1 MPIQGPITPLLAQQ
15 TVRLIE
21 NLLRDDAVNF
31 LCLWIE
37 SPGGSLADSVTLA
50 NALADLD
57 PGRVRTVAYVAT
69 EAAGDAALIAM
80 ACDQVVDRSA
90 TPRWAERGWNRL
102 PSTNWTRSARSSAII
117 WPRARRAVGRW
128 WRRWSTRA
136 CRSFATRTP
145 APAWSNTFRPEEA
158 ESQPD
163 ADQWVKGEEIH
174 KTREAAAAVGTAGGR
189 VGIGPARRGRLQRIQ
204 AALQPGRG
212 NGGRPHGLGRRV
224 DRCPGHAGRGLLLLF
239 VGIAALYAELHA
251 PGIGVGGFIAGL
263 CFLLFFWSKYLDG
276 TAGWLEVLLFGAGI
290 VCVLLEIFV
299 LPGTAIFGLGGGLLI
314 IASLILASQTF
325 VLPHN
330 EYQFRQL
337 RDTLLG
343 LSAVGVGVVIAALV
357 MRRFLP
363 RTALF
368 GHMVLEPPSSSEM
381 EHIAN
386 RESLV
391 DFSHLMGSTG
401 VTVTP
406 LAPAGKARFG
416 SELVACSLARRI
428 RRPRRRRHGDRDP
441 RQPDRRPPYRLTT
454 CRLDC
459 SRRLGRLAP
468 VSLGVPRRRLV
479 PIAFDAPVCL

>member
-1 MPIQGPITPLLAQQ
+1 
-15 TVRLIE
+15 
-21 NLLRDDAVNF
+21 
-31 LCLWIE
+31 
-37 SPGGSLADSVTLA
+37 
-50 NALADLD
+50 
-57 PGRVRTVAYVAT
+57 VA
-69 EAAGDAALIAM
+69 
-80 ACDQVVDRSA
+80 
-90 TPRWAERGWNRL
+90 
-102 PSTNWTRSARSSAII
+102 
-117 WPRARRAVGRW
+117 
-128 WRRWSTRA
+128 
-136 CRSFATRTP
+136 
-145 APAWSNTFRPEEA
+145 
-158 ESQPD
+158 
-163 ADQWVKGEEIH
+163 
-174 KTREAAAAVGTAGGR
+174 
-189 VGIGPARRGRLQRIQ
+189 
-204 AALQPGRG
+204 
-212 NGGRPHGLGRRV
+212 
-224 DRCPGHAGRGLLLLF
+224 LLLLF

-276 TAGWLEVLLFGAGI
+276 TAGWLEFLLFAAGI

-337 RDTLLG
+337 RDTMLG

-368 GHMVLEPPSSSEM
+368 GHMVLEPPSSLEM

-386 RESLV
+386 RESMV

-416 SELVACSLARRI
+416 SELVACSSRGEFVDRGAAVTVIEIHGNRI
-428 RRPRRRRHGDRDP
+428 VVRP
-441 RQPDRRPPYRLTT
+441 T
-454 CRLDC
+454 
-459 SRRLGRLAP
+459 A
-468 VSLGVPRRRLV
+468 
-479 PIAFDAPVCL
+479 